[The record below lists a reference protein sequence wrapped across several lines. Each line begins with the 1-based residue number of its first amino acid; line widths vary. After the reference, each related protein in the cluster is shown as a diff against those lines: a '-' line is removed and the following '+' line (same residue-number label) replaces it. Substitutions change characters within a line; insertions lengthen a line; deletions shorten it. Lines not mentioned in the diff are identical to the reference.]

1 MGPTP
6 ITSSKKKTTSRGWFS
21 FWNYRGRESEGGQ
34 KKPRWGFCPPL
45 GSASKRE
52 RSSKSKFPAACAET
66 PITSSVESLSV
77 QRSFAYAQDDKWG
90 ARRLIYHS
98 SIYSNTFLMAYGP
111 SVNSSGESSVRVKCM
126 ASQVWG

>member
-1 MGPTP
+1 MPAP
-6 ITSSKKKTTSRGWFS
+6 
-21 FWNYRGRESEGGQ
+21 
-34 KKPRWGFCPPL
+34 

-52 RSSKSKFPAACAET
+52 HSSWSKFPGACAET
-66 PITSSVESLSV
+66 PITSSVASLFV
-77 QRSFAYAQDDKWG
+77 QRSFAYAQDDKRGG
-90 ARRLIYHS
+90 AGRLIYHS